1 MKSGTSCLMASKHN
15 GLDRA
20 EDYPDLFRQI
30 ETLSLERTILD
41 GEFVKK
47 ERILYVF
54 KSTS

>member
-1 MKSGTSCLMASKHN
+1 MASKHN